1 MGLFDLSK
9 KTEQDRYKAAVIK
22 AVEDKAMIDMTRKQK
37 GTLSQNNYF
46 HLICAYFGLQY
57 GEKTEYIKR
66 EFVKLTVCRDIFV
79 TEYANRKT
87 GELREDLK
95 SWRDLNKEER
105 TLVISRF
112 LDWSAKEMKIR
123 LPEPE
128 DKLYIREIQLE
139 LDRNKQYL

>member
-1 MGLFDLSK
+1 MLYNLKS

-22 AVEDKAMIDMTRKQK
+22 AVKAEAMVDMKTKQK
-37 GTLSQNNYF
+37 GTINQNNYF

-66 EFVKLTVCRDIFV
+66 VFVKLTVCRDIFV

-95 SWRDLNKEER
+95 SWKDINKEER

-128 DKLYIREIQLE
+128 DKLYIREIQVE